1 MSRVSWPPRC
11 LPWRAL
17 AVLSGLATLP
27 FALLVTAAT
36 LLVTAPVALAGDGL
50 PTRLVV
56 RFKAGP
62 AGAPVDARGA
72 RATDRPLPAQAIAAL
87 SSAAGWPLD
96 YVRPLPDG
104 AHVLEVA
111 MAAGAPSPGQLVAA
125 LRRLPSVERAEEDV
139 AVTTQSQFPDPLE
152 LSRLWNLRA
161 AARGSYGSGFVDAWT
176 HATGRAGVVVAVID
190 TGVLPHPDLVGS
202 GGTLAPSTGALV
214 SQGYDFTSDCRIR
227 ASCPAGTASRSAR
240 VAPSAG
246 ALDLG
251 DWISD
256 ADRAYTI
263 FANCRRSASSW
274 HGTHVAG
281 VVGALADAQG
291 MVGAAWGVRLLP
303 VRVLGK
309 CGGYMSDVAEA
320 VRWAAGVHP
329 SIPNPTPARVLNLS
343 LGGGGGCSATMQ
355 SAVDAARAAGALVV
369 AAAGNSKVDAATFS
383 VAGCDGVVSVAA
395 STHAGELASYSNYGT
410 THVALSAP
418 GGDGRTW
425 GAQVLSAMN
434 TGATTHDPA
443 GWVHAERT
451 GTSFAA
457 PHVAAAAALLLSR
470 DARLSPTSLAA
481 ALVAPGAVTAFP
493 TGSPCQ
499 VSGAC
504 GAGILD
510 ATRVLLS
517 AASRLRPSVES
528 VWFGNVDLDTDSQR
542 SVRITN
548 DNPYRIAIGRVVIAG
563 AAGAAGFSIAG
574 DDCSGREI
582 GAQGTC
588 TLTVAFAA
596 GEAPRLAAATLA
608 LQAAGSE
615 STLVA
620 LPLSAA
626 VGSRLRAAP
635 AQRQLAV
642 LPTGQTASVQVDFA
656 NVSESDVRLQPLRI
670 AGNGRASTLQDGCSY
685 ATLAPGQT
693 CALSLTVGPAAA
705 GDYAVQL
712 LANTDGDGDVG
723 FTVSI
728 EGSSP
733 LPAPLEELAV
743 AAGGGG
749 GGCTMLA
756 GGGGAPDATLA
767 LLVLGLASWRRWR
780 RSSPTAS

>member
-1 MSRVSWPPRC
+1 
-11 LPWRAL
+11 
-17 AVLSGLATLP
+17 
-27 FALLVTAAT
+27 
-36 LLVTAPVALAGDGL
+36 
-50 PTRLVV
+50 
-56 RFKAGP
+56 
-62 AGAPVDARGA
+62 
-72 RATDRPLPAQAIAAL
+72 
-87 SSAAGWPLD
+87 
-96 YVRPLPDG
+96 
-104 AHVLEVA
+104 
-111 MAAGAPSPGQLVAA
+111 MAAGAPSPGQLLAA

-139 AVTTQSQFPDPLE
+139 AVTTQARFPEPLE
-152 LSRLWNLRA
+152 LSKLWNLRA
-161 AARGSYGSGFVDAWT
+161 AARGIYGSGFVDAWT
-176 HATGRAGVVVAVID
+176 HAIGRAEVVVAVID

-202 GGTLAPSTGALV
+202 GGTLAPPTGALV

-227 ASCPAGTASRSAR
+227 ASCPAGTASPSAR

-246 ALDLG
+246 SLDLG
-251 DWISD
+251 DWIS
-256 ADRAYTI
+256 ATDRVESI
-263 FANCRRSASSW
+263 FANCRASASSW

-369 AAAGNSKVDAATFS
+369 AAAGNSAVDAATFS

-395 STHAGELASYSNYGT
+395 STHAGELASYSNYST
-410 THVALSAP
+410 SHVTLSAP

-443 GWVHAERT
+443 GWVHAERA

-470 DARLSPTSLAA
+470 DARLSTTSLAA
-481 ALVAPGAVTAFP
+481 ALVAPGAVTAFS

-528 VWFGNVDLDTDSQR
+528 VWFGNVDLGTDSER

-548 DNPYRIAIGRVVIAG
+548 DNAYRVAIGRAVL
-563 AAGAAGFSIAG
+563 AGAAGFAIVF
-574 DDCSGREI
+574 DDCSGREL
-582 GAQGTC
+582 GALGTC
-588 TLTVAFAA
+588 TLTVSFAA
-596 GEAPRLAAATLA
+596 GESPRLAAATLA
-608 LQAAGSE
+608 LQAAGSD

-626 VGSRLRAAP
+626 VGSRLRATP

-642 LPTGQTASVQVDFA
+642 LSPGETAPVQVDFT
-656 NVSESDVRLQPLRI
+656 NVSESDVRLRPLRL
-670 AGNGRASTLQDGCSY
+670 AGNGRAAALQDGCSY
-685 ATLAPGQT
+685 AALAPGQS
-693 CALSLTVGPAAA
+693 CALSLAVGPAAA

-712 LANTDGDGDVG
+712 VANTDGEGDVG
-723 FTVSI
+723 FTVII

-767 LLVLGLASWRRWR
+767 LLVLGLAGWRRWR
-780 RSSPTAS
+780 RSLPTAS